1 MVGERSLLN
10 TQYYKDMLDT
20 SITWTNEF
28 LVKTSKWQF
37 GSLNSE
43 GTDIG
48 TRLNTDL
55 ELVYDLTIDDSTG
68 QCSCTI
74 GGDCEKAT
82 DSYDLVETYAEVSV
96 FFHFKNV
103 LSYVGT
109 YLGIASFFS
118 VQIQKK
124 LTVKG

>member
-1 MVGERSLLN
+1 
-10 TQYYKDMLDT
+10 MLDT

-55 ELVYDLTIDDSTG
+55 ELLYDLTIDESTG
-68 QCSCTI
+68 ECTCTV
-74 GGDCEKAT
+74 GSDCDIVTE
-82 DSYDLVETYAEVSV
+82 SYDLVQIYANVSI
-96 FFHFKNV
+96 FHFENLYSKLPSRETKNN
-103 LSYVGT
+103 
-109 YLGIASFFS
+109 FF
-118 VQIQKK
+118 I
-124 LTVKG
+124 L

>member
-55 ELVYDLTIDDSTG
+55 ELLYDLTINDSTG
-68 QCSCTI
+68 ECSCTV
-74 GGDCEKAT
+74 GSDCDIVT
-82 DSYDLVETYAEVSV
+82 DSYDLVQTYADVSSSL
-96 FFHFKNV
+96 
-103 LSYVGT
+103 LSS
-109 YLGIASFFS
+109 I
-118 VQIQKK
+118 K
-124 LTVKG
+124 LILW

>member
-55 ELVYDLTIDDSTG
+55 ELLYDLTIDNSTG

-96 FFHFKNV
+96 FSILKMYFPMQDIFRNCTILSNSNPKNM
-103 LSYVGT
+103 
-109 YLGIASFFS
+109 
-118 VQIQKK
+118 KE
-124 LTVKG
+124 